1 VAAFLTLVFCLFTSS
16 PAHAQVTGAT
26 LSGTVTD
33 PSGSVIAGAEVAI
46 KNLGTGIVRTLATDS
61 AGLYSAPNLIP
72 GTYEVAVTAPG
83 FSRTVQSNLTLSV
96 GQEQSLNLAMKVG
109 ESTQT
114 VTVEESAPTV
124 ELTSATLSAQ
134 VNATTVRE
142 LPLNGRDW
150 TQLATLEPGITTVRT
165 QASTSSPTTNRANRG
180 FGNQLTDSG
189 HSPYENSYRVNG
201 ININDY
207 TNGSPGSVIG
217 ANLGTDAIQEFS
229 VLTTDYTAE
238 YGRTSGAIINSVMKS
253 GTNNFHGTL
262 FGFLRNASLDSKNYF
277 DSKTKPIPPFERY
290 QYGGAF
296 GGPIQR
302 DKTFFFVS
310 YEGVEQHRSNTTT
323 VVVPSAQ
330 ARGGTFCT
338 PVSPAT
344 NPPTFSCANDGV
356 STAVQPYLNFW
367 PVAPAGAILSPDGN
381 TEPSPPTG
389 C

>member
-1 VAAFLTLVFCLFTSS
+1 
-16 PAHAQVTGAT
+16 
-26 LSGTVTD
+26 
-33 PSGSVIAGAEVAI
+33 
-46 KNLGTGIVRTLATDS
+46 
-61 AGLYSAPNLIP
+61 
-72 GTYEVAVTAPG
+72 
-83 FSRTVQSNLTLSV
+83 
-96 GQEQSLNLAMKVG
+96 M
-109 ESTQT
+109 
-114 VTVEESAPTV
+114 
-124 ELTSATLSAQ
+124 
-134 VNATTVRE
+134 NATTVRE

-150 TQLATLEPGITTVRT
+150 TQLATLEPGVTTVRT

-253 GTNNFHGTL
+253 GTNDFHGTL
-262 FGFLRNASLDSKNYF
+262 FGFLRNASLDAKNYF

-296 GGPIQR
+296 GGPIIK

-330 ARGGTFCT
+330 AAGRNILHPC
-338 PVSPAT
+338 
-344 NPPTFSCANDGV
+344 FSCHESAH
-356 STAVQPYLNFW
+356 LF
-367 PVAPAGAILSPDGN
+367 LR
-381 TEPSPPTG
+381 
-389 C
+389 